1 MQTWK
6 ESIMGV
12 TEQLAAFTVHTAF
25 ADIPPQAY
33 VRAKEAILDGLGC
46 ALVGSPTST
55 GKLMMQ
61 YVRARGGDPRAAVI
75 GGGFKTSAPLAA
87 LAKGTMAHALDFD
100 DVNWSMSGHPTVPLL
115 PAVLALGQEVH
126 ASGQQVLLAYALGF
140 EVEAKIG
147 LGVNP
152 QHYNLGWHATSTLGT
167 LGAAAAC
174 AKLLQLDVPQTQTTL
189 GIAASTAAGL
199 RQNFGTMT
207 KPLHPGQAAMN
218 GVNAALL
225 AQLGW
230 TAAHDILEAPY
241 GFCQLYAGSGHYNL
255 DDIVKQLGNPYELIA
270 TGVAIKQYPCCA
282 FTHRALDGILAL
294 VQQHHP
300 HVGEVATVECLVG
313 RPTTEVLIHSRPQ
326 TGLEG
331 KFSMQYCLAAAL
343 LDHRIG
349 LLSFSDEKVRRPAAQ
364 QLCERVTMRLH
375 PEVQRQ
381 QTSGEELPVT
391 VKLTLQDGRTLST
404 EVQYAKGHPAHPLSP
419 ITLEEKFEDC
429 AFGVLER
436 PDIRTVI
443 DLVQRLEH
451 IEDIG
456 TLADVLVA

>member
-1 MQTWK
+1 
-6 ESIMGV
+6 MGV
-12 TEQLAAFTVHTAF
+12 TEQLAAFTVHTTC
-25 ADIPPQAY
+25 ADLPPQAY
-33 VRAKEAILDGLGC
+33 DRAKEAILDGLGC
-46 ALVGSPTST
+46 ALLGSPTPT
-55 GKLMMQ
+55 GKLIMQ
-61 YVRARGGDPRAAVI
+61 YVRARGGDPRTAVI

-87 LAKGTMAHALDFD
+87 LANSTMAHALDFD

-115 PAVLALGQEVH
+115 PAVLGLGQEVQ
-126 ASGQQVLLAYALGF
+126 ASGQDILLAYVLGF

-147 LGVNP
+147 RGVNP
-152 QHYNLGWHATSTLGT
+152 HHYNLGWHATSTLGT

-174 AKLLQLDVPQTQTTL
+174 AKLLQLDVPQTQTAL

-230 TAAHDILEAPY
+230 TAERDILEAPY
-241 GFCQLYAGSGHYNL
+241 GFCQLYVGSGHYNL
-255 DDIVKQLGNPYELIA
+255 DNIVKQLGNPYELIA

-282 FTHRALDGILAL
+282 FTHRALDGLLAL
-294 VQQHHP
+294 VQQHKP
-300 HVGEVATVECLVG
+300 SVDDVAAVECLVG
-313 RPTTEVLIHSRPQ
+313 RSTTEVLIHARPQ

-343 LDHRIG
+343 LDRRIG

-364 QLCERVTMRLH
+364 ELGERVTMRVH
-375 PEVQRQ
+375 PEAQRQ

-391 VKLTLQDGRTLST
+391 VTLTLRDGRTLAR
-404 EVQYAKGHPAHPLSP
+404 EVEYAKGHPANPLP
-419 ITLEEKFEDC
+419 PVALEEKFEDC
-429 AFGVLER
+429 AFGILER

-443 DLVQRLEH
+443 DLVQGLEQ

-456 TLADVLVA
+456 QLMNVLMA